1 MYVQASV
8 NLLTLIISLYM
19 SIIYTVVHFAF
30 LRISFTM
37 LYSVEQCINYLGSR
51 LIPMHVHN
59 LLHLITINY
68 NILQYITIYYNI
80 LLQYIITIYYIL
92 YDPNID
98 NNKEQKQAVENI
110 VFANSLPYPYLVF
123 GGPGSGNTNTMV
135 EAIKQVK

>member
-37 LYSVEQCINYLGSR
+37 LYSVEQCIKYLGSR

-68 NILQYITIYYNI
+68 NILQYI
-80 LLQYIITIYYIL
+80 ITIYYSL
-92 YDPNID
+92 YDPNIG

-110 VFANSLPYPYLVF
+110 VFGNSLPYPYLVF
-123 GGPGSGNTNTMV
+123 GGPGSGKTNT
-135 EAIKQVK
+135 INGGSH